1 MSLARYGFLPWVR
14 QGISDQ
20 IKETETAGEPQSRPT
35 VDVSLTLKGK
45 RVLPPFFLSKFSSLE
60 TLRPEEEHEQEL
72 QAPENADAP
81 DKFVFKTLQLLGP
94 GDITGIKAS
103 AVVKTEPLDGL
114 ATFEPNYLP
123 YVEFYEED
131 FPWRFTP
138 YRTESEKLQP
148 WLVLVV
154 LDEEEFERRF
164 LPGAPLPAITHGK
177 RPIAFPPWTESWAWA
192 HVHVNHPLDDASD
205 PASALRE
212 LVDANPNLASS
223 RLLCPRRLKPNTSY
237 TAFLLPAFEQGRL
250 AGLGAP
256 PERIHGLDMRK
267 SSWSHA
273 EPAGDLYDHLWPVYY
288 EWSFRTGDLADFE
301 YLVRRIEA
309 RVMEDPVGR
318 RPIDLQDA
326 GYELRYNGRDGSL
339 LLEGALQLIG
349 AQKGN
354 NRFDFLQGAS
364 AEQAFIADLQTLL
377 NLNTDLEE
385 GTAGDAPVNQT
396 LYIEGGG
403 KDDPIVTPPLY
414 GQWHAGASRADAAST
429 DFWFNELNLDPRNR
443 MAAGF
448 GTLVVRRNQDAYM
461 DRAWEQVGEV
471 LEAQRR
477 IRRIRFSAV
486 AGGKLQA
493 RFFEPMD
500 ETAFSAFSSSVHERL
515 RFEEAGLPRAET
527 LRKAILRR
535 RVNTVHLSRRID
547 REQLSLE
554 LNGLEMRFYQQ
565 ARLIVHARTE
575 LIEAEQEAARKL
587 YERLSGLDDTL
598 LDLQTSIDALPNKP
612 EEELTE
618 EEQAKVEDIREDI
631 TDLDTALEAEVRAT
645 ADDVKGWRET
655 LNTFQNKPQELRE
668 ELRSL
673 LEELDLLKKQ
683 LDGNLADRVNAL
695 EAELEAYGA
704 MDLPDDQDDEA
715 SQSELEQLAARM
727 EQLDAYLSAL
737 EEKFPGQ
744 PDGRRRSSD
753 EEEETP
759 KENLEARFAPVSDA
773 VQAFFRDVLD
783 AIDLNTID
791 ELHACIGSLDTE
803 LTGLETPR
811 KAVEKELGDLAAFRE
826 DLIRRINQLSRLYLP
841 PSALR
846 QDYRKLARP
855 NGPAFRRV
863 APAGR
868 ITDPVRELGKQIDQ
882 AAEASDPGEIQTDF
896 QVREWEEISWGGLS
910 FGNPPSEASTAQD
923 RSDTSTSFLKRLIRS
938 YLDPVRALQ
947 RRLNSAFNIPS
958 PGARRRAASSPG
970 EAPPENLLT
979 YPEYKEAM
987 YAALA
992 EISSELVLPNVQRI
1006 PMDTFSLLEVNQRFI
1021 EAYLLGLNHEMAREL
1036 LWREYPTDQRGSYF
1050 RRFWDDLDNLASTSP
1065 PPDIERLTE
1074 LAGSLGENA
1083 PQRPGVP
1090 DPDPDDPNVVFVIR
1104 SELLKKFP
1112 NVLIYMQR
1120 AAWQD
1125 NSEDGTR
1132 RRRLTTGREDRIL
1145 PIFKASIYPEVSF
1158 YGFPVTAGTA
1168 LGSADDPGWFFV
1180 VQERPGEPRF
1190 GLDIGQEDDDRKI
1203 PDISQWND
1211 LNWGMVLP
1219 EEDRPANRGF
1229 LSLSLI
1235 EEEVDVSQLTKSP
1248 KDGSSDA
1255 YTWGKNA
1262 AHMAGILLQLP
1273 FMVAVHATDMIKI
1286 PKNA

>member
-45 RVLPPFFLSKFSSLE
+45 QVLPPFFVSNFSGLE
-60 TLRPEEEHEQEL
+60 VLHPDKDHKQEL
-72 QAPENADAP
+72 QAPENEDAP
-81 DKFVFKTLQLLGP
+81 DKFVYKTLQLLGP

-103 AVVKTEPLDGL
+103 AVVKTEPLDGV

-177 RPIAFPPWTESWAWA
+177 RPIAFPPRTESWAWA
-192 HVHVNHPLDDASD
+192 HVHVNKPLDDASD

-212 LVDANPNLASS
+212 VVDANPNLASS
-223 RLLCPRRLKPNTSY
+223 RLLCPRQLRPNTSY

-256 PERIHGLDMRK
+256 PARIHGVDMRK
-267 SSWSHA
+267 SSWSST

-326 GYELRYNGRDGSL
+326 GYELRYTGRDGSL

-396 LYIEGGG
+396 LYTEGGG

-414 GQWHAGASRADAAST
+414 GQWHADASRAEAASA

-461 DRAWEQVGEV
+461 DRAWQQVGDV

-486 AGGKLQA
+486 AGRKLQA

-500 ETAFSAFSSSVHERL
+500 ETSFSAFSSSVHERL
-515 RFEEAGLPRAET
+515 RFEEAGMPRAET

-535 RVNTVHLSRRID
+535 RINTVHLSQRMD

-565 ARLIVHARTE
+565 ALLILHTRTE
-575 LIEAEQEAARKL
+575 LIEEEQEAARKL
-587 YERLSGLDDTL
+587 YDRLSGLDDTL
-598 LDLQTSIDALPNKP
+598 LALQTDIDALPDKP
-612 EEELTE
+612 EEELTDE
-618 EEQAKVEDIREDI
+618 EETEIRQIRGAIE
-631 TDLDTALEAEVRAT
+631 DLDTDLGTEVRTT
-645 ADDVKGWRET
+645 ADDVKAWRET

-668 ELRSL
+668 ELQAL
-673 LEELDLLKKQ
+673 LDELNQLKEQ

-695 EAELEAYGA
+695 EAELETYGA
-704 MDLPDDQDDEA
+704 KDTPTDEDEEA
-715 SQSELEQLAARM
+715 TQSELEKLAARI
-727 EQLDAYLSAL
+727 ERLDGYLNAL

-753 EEEETP
+753 NEETP
-759 KENLEARFAPVSDA
+759 KEKLEAQFAPVFDD

-783 AIDLNTID
+783 AIDLNTLD
-791 ELHACIGSLDTE
+791 ELHACRESLATE
-803 LTGLETPR
+803 LTGFQTR
-811 KAVEKELGDLAAFRE
+811 RQAVKAELGDLAAFRE
-826 DLIRRINQLSRLYLP
+826 NLIRRINQLSRLYLP
-841 PSALR
+841 PSALQ

-863 APAGR
+863 APTGR
-868 ITDPVRELGKQIDQ
+868 ITDPVRELSKRIDQ
-882 AAEASDPGEIQTDF
+882 AAETSDPAEIRTDF
-896 QVREWEEISWGGLS
+896 QVSEWGEIPWGGLS
-910 FGNPPSEASTAQD
+910 FGNPPSETSTVQD
-923 RSDTSTSFLKRLIRS
+923 RSDTDTSFLKRLIRS
-938 YLDPVRALQ
+938 YLDPFRALQ
-947 RRLNSAFNIPS
+947 RRLNSTFSIPS

-970 EAPPENLLT
+970 EALPENLLT

-1050 RRFWDDLDNLASTSP
+1050 RRFWDDLDNLASTAP

-1083 PQRPGVP
+1083 PPRPGVP
-1090 DPDPDDPNVVFVIR
+1090 PPDPDDPNVVFVIR

-1112 NVLIYMQR
+1112 NALIYMQR

-1125 NSEDGTR
+1125 PSEDGTR

-1158 YGFPVTAGTA
+1158 YGFPVTADTA
-1168 LGSADDPGWFFV
+1168 MGSETDPGWFFV

-1190 GLDIGQEDDDRKI
+1190 GLDIGQEDDHRKI

-1211 LNWGMVLP
+1211 LNWGMVLA

-1235 EEEVDVSQLTKSP
+1235 EEEVAASQLTKSP
-1248 KDGSSDA
+1248 EEDSSDA

-1286 PKNA
+1286 PQNA